1 MPLEECLKMACVNPN
16 RFLKMYQEEWAA
28 RADWCCKPYKDCS
41 HPPVVKTDIQ
51 DIEVSAGDTV
61 YWEVQPE
68 LSTYTGD
75 YALFVL
81 NHLNRRHILPFRK
94 MQNFMIPL
102 LCFVQY
108 NLTVIYL

>member
-1 MPLEECLKMACVNPN
+1 
-16 RFLKMYQEEWAA
+16 MYQEEWAA

-75 YALFVL
+75 YALRCFEPSQQATYFTIPRDAKLHDSFIVL
-81 NHLNRRHILPFRK
+81 
-94 MQNFMIPL
+94 
-102 LCFVQY
+102 C
-108 NLTVIYL
+108 TV